1 MIIMWKT
8 SFFSFS
14 IGRAKKCVVM
24 SETRGSKAR
33 CKTRERVKEV
43 QDEINSNVETH
54 AIFFCFCCAITNV
67 YKKFVLKM
75 CWYASA
81 AKKYL
86 LLSFLWLFFQTSKD
100 FTRVHT
106 FRSKLFFFRRSR
118 HSKQNTV

>member
-54 AIFFCFCCAITNV
+54 AIFCCCCCDHKRVQKVCFKNV
-67 YKKFVLKM
+67 LVRVCREEIFIVILPLVVFPNLKGL
-75 CWYASA
+75 YASA
-81 AKKYL
+81 YV
-86 LLSFLWLFFQTSKD
+86 SIET
-100 FTRVHT
+100 
-106 FRSKLFFFRRSR
+106 FFF
-118 HSKQNTV
+118 